1 MPFQKGQVAN
11 PLGAGA
17 HKRRRPIT
25 EMYIRLLAS
34 NPDKLEKFCKAQIE
48 KACEGDTVAAKDII
62 DRIEGKPLQTIDV
75 NDNRQSD
82 AASRIRDLAA
92 SLAKGNSSGRET
104 VQ

>member
-1 MPFQKGQVAN
+1 MPWKKGQSGNPGGREKRKPISDMYRRILADENRLKRFCMAQYRLAIKGDSVAS
-11 PLGAGA
+11 
-17 HKRRRPIT
+17 RDIT
-25 EMYIRLLAS
+25 DRL
-34 NPDKLEKFCKAQIE
+34 
-48 KACEGDTVAAKDII
+48 
-62 DRIEGKPLQTIDV
+62 EGKPLQSIDV